1 MLCFL
6 KLIELLFKELYNLV
20 QFITFT
26 AQLMLM
32 LMLSCVI
39 HNTIQSA
46 QATKKIFVFLA
57 NWIEFLTIVR
67 KAC

>member
-26 AQLMLM
+26 AQLM